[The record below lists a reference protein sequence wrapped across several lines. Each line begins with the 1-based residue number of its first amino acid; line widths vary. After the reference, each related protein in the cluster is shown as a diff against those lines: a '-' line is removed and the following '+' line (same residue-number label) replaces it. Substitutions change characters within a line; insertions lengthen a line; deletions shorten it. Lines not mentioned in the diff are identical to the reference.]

1 MKPRKKENSKQ
12 PTHEDIQAL
21 LNFLPVFKT
30 LGFDPVVR
38 WHGGD
43 KDKNGVIHMPFP
55 EYDPNVGKFFHLAS
69 SECWCDYEYTSSG
82 AGKMVRNK
90 ELIQNASLAE
100 LKSLL
105 TYCVRGE
112 RFGDG
117 VWEDF
122 FNEGIIQSILER
134 LKIICENKNLSTK

>member
-1 MKPRKKENSKQ
+1 
-12 PTHEDIQAL
+12 
-21 LNFLPVFKT
+21 
-30 LGFDPVVR
+30 
-38 WHGGD
+38 
-43 KDKNGVIHMPFP
+43 
-55 EYDPNVGKFFHLAS
+55 
-69 SECWCDYEYTSSG
+69 
-82 AGKMVRNK
+82 MVRNK

-122 FNEGIIQSILER
+122 INEGIIQSILER
-134 LKIICENKNLSTK
+134 LKTLFDATSDDFLK